1 MKIIHTLV
9 HLPEPLGCQASYP
22 GIAPSYYSSE
32 SRFVVPLWCTQL
44 FLSLLI
50 NYQFS
55 RLTNPFWVIIGST
68 SFGGENRLT

>member
-1 MKIIHTLV
+1 MDTLV

-32 SRFVVPLWCTQL
+32 SEFVLPFWGTQL
-44 FLSLLI
+44 FFSLLI
-50 NYQFS
+50 NHQFS
-55 RLTNPFWVIIGST
+55 RLTSPFRVTIGSS